1 MAYFLAKKERIAESL
16 GLFSNGLKTDFIRSV
31 QLLGAMLFISI
42 AISAITAFAGFND
55 LSKVEEVVQKLQES
69 SPLFLIYL
77 LVVRVIAEEVFFR
90 GFLVKR
96 IGWVPATAL
105 FGIAHVS
112 YGSITEVFGAL
123 ILGGLLAKAYERNGN
138 IVPNIVAH
146 MFYNLIFVLFMLA

>member
-1 MAYFLAKKERIAESL
+1 
-16 GLFSNGLKTDFIRSV
+16 
-31 QLLGAMLFISI
+31 MLFISI
-42 AISAITAFAGFND
+42 AISVIMAFAGFND
-55 LSKVEEVVQKLQES
+55 LGKVGEVVQKLQES

-96 IGWVPATAL
+96 IGWVSATVL

-112 YGSITEVFGAL
+112 YGSITEIFGVL
-123 ILGGLLAKAYERNGN
+123 ILGGLLAKAYLRNGN

-146 MFYNLIFVLFMLA
+146 MFYNLIFVSFMLA

>member
-1 MAYFLAKKERIAESL
+1 
-16 GLFSNGLKTDFIRSV
+16 
-31 QLLGAMLFISI
+31 MLFISI
-42 AISAITAFAGFND
+42 VISAIMAFAGVND
-55 LSKVEEVVQKLQES
+55 LGKVGEVVHKLQES

-96 IGWVPATAL
+96 IGWILATAL

-123 ILGGLLAKAYERNGN
+123 VLGGLLAKAYERNGN
-138 IVPNIVAH
+138 LIPNIVAH
-146 MFYNLIFVLFMLA
+146 MFYNLIFIAFMLA